1 MATLPITNRFAGITT
16 LPELG
21 AALQEIRQRGELFL
35 INKAKVIE
43 ADRIVE
49 EVHQRYMAT
58 VVVAKELCRKRD
70 IAADLM
76 QEDIMTE
83 ENECRGRIRVVALE
97 DLARRNVD
105 VPRRNAI
112 LSAQRGKGSG
122 DPTPPA
128 QPAAEEESDDESWGN
143 WGPNGVKQDAIKSKP
158 SEGDTGPR
166 PSRILVIKN
175 VAGMGAKELK
185 AHIRTL
191 MNIRTDWGEPDTTAA
206 ISFNYERQT
215 AFVRFDTQEEC
226 ELAEKRL
233 EGARNTKTK
242 SKGKG
247 KMLKVEN
254 GPSTTRPPR
263 QRQEKRR
270 RGRDRGENEAAD
282 GKQACQGRQPQART
296 MEFQNGRK
304 EKHHEG
310 AHTEQTGGP
319 RCRGK
324 QPIGQQLHLLKKTK
338 NGGQKRSEIWSHKD
352 GHGRQRRHGRS
363 HHDQKH
369 GKGQEKQVE
378 R

>member
-1 MATLPITNRFAGITT
+1 MLTQISVPLSVYSAAILAQENPQPTDTTASLAPSCHMAALPITNRFAGITT

-97 DLARRNVD
+97 DLARRNVEDLARRNVD

-112 LSAQRGKGSG
+112 QSAQRGKGSG

-191 MNIRTDWGEPDTTAA
+191 MNIRTDWGEADTTAA
-206 ISFNYERQT
+206 ISFNFERQT

-247 KMLKVEN
+247 K
-254 GPSTTRPPR
+254 
-263 QRQEKRR
+263 
-270 RGRDRGENEAAD
+270 
-282 GKQACQGRQPQART
+282 C
-296 MEFQNGRK
+296 
-304 EKHHEG
+304 
-310 AHTEQTGGP
+310 
-319 RCRGK
+319 
-324 QPIGQQLHLLKKTK
+324 
-338 NGGQKRSEIWSHKD
+338 
-352 GHGRQRRHGRS
+352 
-363 HHDQKH
+363 
-369 GKGQEKQVE
+369 
-378 R
+378 